1 MLKNI
6 IVIITHL
13 ALATTLTIIVLF
25 SKKVSTLLFMLIG
38 IFGLICLY
46 LKCGDCPAF
55 KLESSGNKKS
65 SSNFIGTFL
74 LGDNYSKIN
83 SHVFTMI
90 ILYISFLL
98 AVLKTLGIVLIK
110 FLNRYR

>member
-6 IVIITHL
+6 IVILAHL
-13 ALATTLTIIVLF
+13 SLATTLTIIVLF

-46 LKCGDCPAF
+46 LKCEDCPAF

-65 SSNFIGTFL
+65 SSNIIGTFL
-74 LGDNYSKIN
+74 LGENYGKVN
-83 SHVFTMI
+83 SHIFTLI

-98 AVLKTLGIVLIK
+98 AVIKILGVVLIK
-110 FLNRYR
+110 FLNQYK